1 MTPRALHAGVLVLS
15 LAPLGALGWRAAAG
29 DLGANPVEAVTHET
43 GEWALRLL
51 LASLAVTP
59 LRRLTGLRALAPLRR
74 TLGLVAF
81 LYATLHA
88 GTWGVLDL
96 GLDPILLA
104 DDVLERPYV
113 MAGLAAYLSLVPLA
127 VTSTRGWQ
135 RRLGRRWIVLHRLSF
150 VAAAFAVV
158 HFLWLVKKDLREPL
172 IYAGILA
179 VLLLVRLAF
188 VLRRTPS
195 RPEGGIRET
204 PHAVSRPLV

>member
-1 MTPRALHAGVLVLS
+1 MTPRALHAGVLALS
-15 LAPLGALGWRAAAG
+15 LAPLGVLGWRAATG
-29 DLGANPVEAVTHET
+29 DLGANPVEEVTHET

-59 LRRLTGLRALAPLRR
+59 LRRLTGLPALAPLRR

-88 GTWGVLDL
+88 ATWAVLDL
-96 GLDPILLA
+96 GLDPTLLA

-127 VTSTRGWQ
+127 ITSTRGWQ
-135 RRLGRRWIVLHRLSF
+135 RRLGQRWIVLHRLSF
-150 VAAAFAVV
+150 VAAALAVV

-172 IYAGILA
+172 VYAGILA
-179 VLLLVRLAF
+179 ALLLVRLAL
-188 VLRRTPS
+188 VLRRKPR
-195 RPEGGIRET
+195 RPESGIRET